1 MVQDKLCKHLTVIKF
16 QSTVLMYCCNDTL
29 QIWTLQIAVVVVVVP
44 QTPPLVAEGSVQTLL
59 RGRDGHCKEGWIQI
73 KQTFPTF
80 LNSYRAV
87 PYHWLNVNPVARSS
101 GYV

>member
-1 MVQDKLCKHLTVIKF
+1 
-16 QSTVLMYCCNDTL
+16 MYCCNDTL
-29 QIWTLQIAVVVVVVP
+29 QIWTLQIAVVVVVP